1 MEQLRSGGGDGQG
14 RRRRRRSH
22 QPVKVAKQRRTML
35 IAGGV
40 LLLGLAVGGWFGF
53 RWISKM
59 RIESEAFR
67 LALGRTV
74 SRLSGVTV
82 AFERVSEGGGG
93 SLSVEAIHVQPGPGM
108 LAESA
113 EFRDASALL
122 TKSSWVGSEWGVT
135 SVLMREGKV
144 RFNPVRAALPAD
156 SVDLVPLPVGGGV
169 GEGGMRMGISPEPS
183 LIAVDRG
190 RVASL
195 GLAWAGPGGMEEG
208 FRGMDL
214 AFKPLATGGWE
225 ASAAR
230 GELVL
235 SGFPSSEVVS
245 LNGTLKGREVTIT
258 GGRLGL
264 PGGAVAAISGKAV
277 LAPDGGVELDVSTA
291 EVPIKYFLLPGW
303 NDHLAGSLRIPTA
316 KWSAAFGEG
325 APRALEG
332 EFVVRAGVLRG
343 LPFVNKIA
351 LALGRRDLTLM
362 EFNAV
367 RGHFKWT
374 AAGLEL
380 TDVAADR
387 DGALRMR
394 GGLTVAASGEVA
406 GKLVLEVSE
415 LLLPRS
421 GPDGGPSVFP
431 PVRNGVS
438 TIGFSLGGK
447 AGALTDTFPA
457 APGEGGALEVERPEA
472 VPGGERPG
480 TESGT
485 GGERPRPVPQPQ
497 AVPPTP
503 EALEKEFRELIGK

>member
-1 MEQLRSGGGDGQG
+1 MEQLRTGGGGDGQG

-40 LLLGLAVGGWFGF
+40 LLLALAVGGWFGF
-53 RWISKM
+53 RWISRM

-93 SLSVEAIHVQPGPGM
+93 SFSVEAIHVQPGPGM

-113 EFRDASALL
+113 EFLDASALL

-135 SVLMREGKV
+135 SVLVREGKV
-144 RFNPVRAALPAD
+144 RFNPERAALPAD
-156 SVDLVPLPVGGGV
+156 RVDVVPLPVGGGA
-169 GEGGMRMGISPEPS
+169 GEGGGMRMGISPEPA

-195 GLAWAGPGGMEEG
+195 GLTWAGPGGMEEG

-214 AFKPLATGGWE
+214 AFKPLVSGGWE

-235 SGFPSSEVVS
+235 SGFPSLDVVS
-245 LNGTLKGREVTIT
+245 LNGTLKGREVTIA

-277 LAPDGGVELDVSTA
+277 LAPDGGVELEVSTA
-291 EVPIKYFLLPGW
+291 EVPIKYFLQAGW
-303 NDHLAGSLRIPTA
+303 TDHVGGSLRMPTA
-316 KWSAAFGEG
+316 KWSAAFGAG

-394 GGLTVAASGEVA
+394 GAVTVAASGEVE

-457 APGEGGALEVERPEA
+457 APGEGGALEAERPEL
-472 VPGGERPG
+472 VPGGERP
-480 TESGT
+480 
-485 GGERPRPVPQPQ
+485 RVVPQPKE
-497 AVPPTP
+497 VPPTP